1 VPPVAELLV
10 KVSCPDADPVARGTN
25 CICRVTDW
33 FGFNVNGRL
42 TAELLEP
49 VKPVPL
55 RVIALIVTGAVPDE
69 VSVNGSVV
77 VEFTLTFPKESKFV
91 LTVSLE
97 LVVTVPVPL
106 SWTCVVPPVAELLV
120 KVSCPDADPVA
131 RGTNCICR
139 VTDWFGFNVNG
150 RLTAESLVPVK
161 PVPLRVAALIVTGAV
176 PDEVSVNG
184 SVDATLR
191 GTLPKSNAI
200 GLAVSWGVVLAVP
213 DPPDDTVV
221 RPEGTSLITVRA
233 AASRPSVAPE

>member
-1 VPPVAELLV
+1 
-10 KVSCPDADPVARGTN
+10 
-25 CICRVTDW
+25 
-33 FGFNVNGRL
+33 
-42 TAELLEP
+42 
-49 VKPVPL
+49 
-55 RVIALIVTGAVPDE
+55 
-69 VSVNGSVV
+69 
-77 VEFTLTFPKESKFV
+77 
-91 LTVSLE
+91 
-97 LVVTVPVPL
+97 
-106 SWTCVVPPVAELLV
+106 
-120 KVSCPDADPVA
+120 
-131 RGTNCICR
+131 
-139 VTDWFGFNVNG
+139 
-150 RLTAESLVPVK
+150 VPVK